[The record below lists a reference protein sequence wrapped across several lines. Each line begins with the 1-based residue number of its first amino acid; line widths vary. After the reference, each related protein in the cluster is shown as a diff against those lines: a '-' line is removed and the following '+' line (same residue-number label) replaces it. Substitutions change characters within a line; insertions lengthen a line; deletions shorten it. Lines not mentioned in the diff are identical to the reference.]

1 MNVNN
6 GKVYVGKVEDKTT
19 DFGTFQK
26 IGITAEDLR
35 KLADLCAN
43 DRGWVNLDMKP
54 TRDGGHYLQVNMYN
68 INTDLSLLDSES
80 NSVAAGDDGSSS
92 PF

>member
-26 IGITAEDLR
+26 IGVTADDLR

-54 TRDGGHYLQVNMYN
+54 TRDGGHYLQVNMYG
-68 INTDLSLLDSES
+68 IDTDLSLLESEPTEAS
-80 NSVAAGDDGSSS
+80 NNDGNS